1 MQQEYFITHKDLAFL
16 ISTQAQ
22 ILMWKTIEDVEINL
36 SKSLAPYMYSD
47 EIWKTK
53 RRINAIIENHNAKF
67 FNTNQQKE
75 NGNWWAKTDW
85 TQFKHTGNK
94 WEEKNQISG
103 LNPRPTGEDESNTEV
118 LNQ

>member
-75 NGNWWAKTDW
+75 NGNWWAKTYREES
-85 TQFKHTGNK
+85 KYTGNNWQK
-94 WEEKNQISG
+94 ENQIPW
-103 LNPRPTGEDESNTEV
+103 LDTRPAGEAESNSEI
-118 LNQ
+118 LN